1 MFIAALFIITR
12 MWKQP
17 KRSSTEEWRKK
28 TWYIYTHNGVLLSST
43 KKVKKQKKTKKTKF
57 VPFAEMWKCY
67 SLLIEATAVDT
78 LARDSV
84 CT

>member
-1 MFIAALFIITR
+1 MFIDRGMEEKDLVHIYTQWSITQQY
-12 MWKQP
+12 K
-17 KRSSTEEWRKK
+17 KGKK
-28 TWYIYTHNGVLLSST
+28 T
-43 KKVKKQKKTKKTKF
+43 KKKTKKTKF